1 MIRLSIDGKQ
11 YNLQLP
17 MDLRKTLSIITAYQT
32 MEASMGTDEIFIL
45 VQEMRECDTLN
56 KQPAVMFLVSSDYHI
71 QPS

>member
-1 MIRLSIDGKQ
+1 
-11 YNLQLP
+11 

-32 MEASMGTDEIFIL
+32 TEASMGTDEIFIL

-56 KQPAVMFLVSSDYHI
+56 KQPAMMFLVSSDYHI